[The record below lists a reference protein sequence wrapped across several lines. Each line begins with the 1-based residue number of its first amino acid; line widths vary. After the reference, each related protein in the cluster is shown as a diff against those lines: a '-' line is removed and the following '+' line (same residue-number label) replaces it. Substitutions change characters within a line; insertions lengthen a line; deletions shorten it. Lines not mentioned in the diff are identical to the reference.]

1 MRFIFIFLAFTLP
14 LLAKPNI
21 PISFEEN
28 GLYGFKDKSGKVIIK
43 PQYQHTS
50 DFTKE
55 LISFVVY
62 ENKWYCIDT
71 KNNKLLEVFN
81 YDNGPDYYS
90 EKLARFIE
98 NKKFGFFD
106 SSCKKQ
112 IPATYDFVFPF
123 EKGYSIVCSGCEI
136 KSDGDEHS
144 RIVGGKYGI
153 INRKGKVI
161 LPTEYDSIDSIDFKK
176 KTAIVTN
183 NKIKN
188 TINFK

>member
-1 MRFIFIFLAFTLP
+1 MRFIFTFLVFAVP
-14 LLAKPNI
+14 ILAQSNL

-28 GLYGFKDKSGKVIIK
+28 GLYGFKNKSGKVIIK
-43 PQYQHTS
+43 PQYQQTM

-55 LISFVVY
+55 LVSFVVAD
-62 ENKWYCIDT
+62 NKWVCIDS
-71 KNNKLLEVFN
+71 KNKILLQVFI

-106 SSCKKQ
+106 SHCKKQ
-112 IPATYDFVFPF
+112 IAASYDFVYPF
-123 EKGYSIVCSGCEI
+123 EGGLSIVCNGCES
-136 KSDGDEHS
+136 KSDGEHS
-144 RIVGGKYGI
+144 KIVGGKYGI

>member
-1 MRFIFIFLAFTLP
+1 MKFLFTF
-14 LLAKPNI
+14 LLFCLSLYSQSNL

-28 GLYGFKDKSGKVIIK
+28 NLYGFKNKSGKVIIK
-43 PQYQHTS
+43 PQYQHTM

-55 LISFVVY
+55 LVSFVVY

-71 KNNKLLEVFN
+71 KNNKLLEAFN

-106 SSCKKQ
+106 SRCKKQ

-123 EKGYSIVCSGCEI
+123 EKGYSIVCNGCEI
-136 KSDGDEHS
+136 QSDGDEHS

-153 INRKGKVI
+153 IDRKGKIV
-161 LPTEYDSIDSIDFKK
+161 LPVEHDSIDSILFNKK
-176 KTAIVTN
+176 SAIVTN
-183 NKIKN
+183 NKSKSTIK
-188 TINFK
+188 FK